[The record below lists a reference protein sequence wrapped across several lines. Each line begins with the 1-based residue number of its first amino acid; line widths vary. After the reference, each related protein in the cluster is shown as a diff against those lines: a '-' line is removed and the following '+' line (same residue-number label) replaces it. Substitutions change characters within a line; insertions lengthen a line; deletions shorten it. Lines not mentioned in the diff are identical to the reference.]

1 MASRKAINAGLV
13 ALSVAAAMVVACSPD
28 AGGGG
33 SPTDKLIV
41 ARTGDI
47 DLLDPSRA
55 TAFQTV
61 QAMGLVYDTLLDTDA
76 KGRLVPGLAKSWDA
90 SNPAQVTLKL
100 REGVNFHGG
109 TVLTADDVKATL
121 ERNLDEKTGSVVR
134 SYLLNV
140 DRVETPDPH
149 TVTLHLKQPD
159 ASLLTA
165 LSYTGNSILAK
176 ADIDAGKIGK
186 EINGTGPFRWQEWQ
200 QGQKLTLTGNQ
211 EYWNDAP
218 KLKTVEFRVIPDESS
233 IVSGM
238 KAGSFHLGT
247 VTDPAVA
254 RQVKDGPLTLI
265 AQPTTSYHVLQLNAR
280 RGPLKKL
287 AVRQAIACAVDR
299 QEIIDTVYF
308 GQAEITGPIT
318 SPAYRYHPTE
328 GLPCEPGD
336 LTEAKRL
343 LTDAGYPKGFS
354 LKAIVMLGEYNTS
367 TNIAQVLQSQLSG
380 IGVTMELDRQQTNV
394 YVPNWMKGKF
404 DAAVALNGG
413 SVDPYLLYNRYFTSD
428 GSLTVP
434 AGYGSDTLDTLLR
447 DSNATTDETVRQRLF
462 GELQQT
468 LLHDAPWVWLFRNQ
482 VHYVVS
488 RKVSGFKALPN
499 ESLEYLRTTSLTG

>member
-1 MASRKAINAGLV
+1 VVTSKT
-13 ALSVAAAMVVACSPD
+13 ALALFTVLTAVACSPNPSAD
-28 AGGGG
+28 
-33 SPTDKLIV
+33 SPREQTLIV

-61 QAMGLVYDTLLDTDA
+61 QAMGLVYDTLIDA
-76 KGRLVPGLAKSWDA
+76 DDKGNLVPGLAETWDT
-90 SNPAQVTLKL
+90 SDPERVTLTL
-100 REGVNFHGG
+100 RDGVTFHDGAKF
-109 TVLTADDVKATL
+109 TAADARATL
-121 ERNLDEKTGSVVR
+121 ERNLDPETGSVVR

-140 DRVETPDPH
+140 DSIESPDQR
-149 TVTLHLKQPD
+149 TLTINLKRPD

-176 ADIDAGKIGK
+176 ADIAAGKVGK
-186 EINGTGPFRWQEWQ
+186 DVNGTGPFRWRTWQ
-200 QGQKLTLTGNQ
+200 QGQKLTLAGNPK
-211 EYWNDAP
+211 YWNDAP
-218 KLKTVEFRVIPDESS
+218 KLKTVEFRVIPDEAS

-254 RQVKDGPLTLI
+254 RQVNGSRVRLI

-299 QEIIDTVYF
+299 EEVVDTVYF
-308 GQAEITGPIT
+308 GQAELTGPIT
-318 SPAYRYHPTE
+318 SPAYQYDPTE
-328 GLPCEPGD
+328 GLPCRPGD
-336 LTEAKRL
+336 LATARQL
-343 LTDAGYPKGFS
+343 LTDAGYPKGFD
-354 LKAIVMLGEYNTS
+354 LKTIVMLGEYNTS
-367 TNIAQVLQSQLSG
+367 TNIAQVLQAQLAE
-380 IGVTMELDRQQTNV
+380 IGVEIDLDRQQTSV
-394 YVPNWMKGKF
+394 YVPNWMKGRF

-413 SVDPYLLYNRYFTSD
+413 STDPYLLYNRYFTSD

-434 AGYGSDTLDTLLR
+434 AGYDSERLDRLLR
-447 DSNATTDETVRQRLF
+447 EGNASTDQATRQRVF
-462 GELQQT
+462 GDLQRQ
-468 LLHDAPWVWLFRNQ
+468 LLHDSPWVWLFRNQ

-488 RKVSGFKALPN
+488 RKVSGFRTLPT
-499 ESLEYLRTTSLTG
+499 ESLEYLRMTSLT